1 MPYRYLDEI
10 ATADVAFEATG
21 KSLEEVFAS
30 AAEATLNVMIDEPE
44 RIEKKERVSVKLEN
58 RDRDMLLYDFL
69 NELVYLKDA
78 KKLLVRVESMDIK
91 EGADGLSLEAELSG
105 EELDPA
111 KHPLGAD
118 VKAVTLHMFSLE
130 KDENGWRAVA
140 VLDI

>member
-78 KKLLVRVESMDIK
+78 KKLLMRVESMDIK
-91 EGADGLSLEAELSG
+91 EGADGLSLAAELSG

-130 KDENGWRAVA
+130 KADSGWRAVA

>member
-21 KSLEEVFAS
+21 GSLEEVFTA
-30 AAEATLNVMIDEPE
+30 AAEATLNVMVDEPE
-44 RIEKKERVSVKLEN
+44 RIERVLRVAVKLEN
-58 RDRDMLLYDFL
+58 TDRDMLLYDFL

-78 KKLLVRVESMDIK
+78 RKLLLRVENMEIR
-91 EGADGLSLEAELSG
+91 EGAEGLSLVAELSG

-130 KDENGWRAVA
+130 RADGGWKATA